1 MRIAIIGYG
10 KMGKTIERIAEERG
24 HDVVLKI
31 DLSNIDLLR
40 SDQIKG
46 YDIDIAIEFTS
57 PHSAYDNIT
66 ACFEAG
72 IKVVSGSTAWLD
84 KWDDAVQSMNKHKGS
99 FIYASNFSVG
109 VNIFFATLAQ
119 GIIAQ
124 NTKLENWKLK
134 ENGSSIA
141 ANELPI
147 DAVRQDPAPGTHE
160 ILYSSVIDDI
170 EIKHTAKSR
179 NGFAL
184 GAVLAAEFLVN
195 KEGLYTMNDV
205 LDL

>member
-1 MRIAIIGYG
+1 M
-10 KMGKTIERIAEERG
+10 
-24 HDVVLKI
+24 
-31 DLSNIDLLR
+31 LL
-40 SDQIKG
+40 IL
-46 YDIDIAIEFTS
+46 A
-57 PHSAYDNIT
+57 
-66 ACFEAG
+66 
-72 IKVVSGSTAWLD
+72 SGSTSSLR
-84 KWDDAVQSMNKHKGS
+84 
-99 FIYASNFSVG
+99 
-109 VNIFFATLAQ
+109 
-119 GIIAQ
+119 
-124 NTKLENWKLK
+124 KLK